1 MKVLPQSDDVRV
13 LFDDGLRDC
22 LASVYVRLKEN
33 QREGRAGVK
42 MPDIVRRIGYIDEQ
56 NRVYIE
62 DYVYSYLNGLRAKA
76 DFFPL
81 RAALFG
87 HVIRKENASC
97 YMIYG
102 ASCVVEELEYGRNE
116 EQIRKEFFE
125 DYELIGYVNIVKN
138 KQAVPEKGK
147 GYFIFYESNEAMQ
160 NYLSFCYERETKT
173 KKKDKM
179 SGNFTYSC
187 QGKKRICVGNLT
199 RQIFTLTGVLILAT
213 AVCAV
218 NDYDKMYGFVEMAG
232 EAARMLE
239 VEG

>member
-1 MKVLPQSDDVRV
+1 
-13 LFDDGLRDC
+13 
-22 LASVYVRLKEN
+22 
-33 QREGRAGVK
+33 

-87 HVIRKENASC
+87 HVIRKENVCC

-125 DYELIGYVNIVKN
+125 DYELIGYVNIVKK
-138 KQAVPEKGK
+138 KQTVPEKGK

-160 NYLSFCYERETKT
+160 NYLSFCYEREKKT
-173 KKKDKM
+173 NKKDKM
-179 SGNFTYSC
+179 SGNFTYPC
-187 QGKKRICVGNLT
+187 HGKRRVCVGNLT
-199 RQIFTLTGVLILAT
+199 RQIFTLAGVLILAT
-213 AVCAV
+213 AICAV
-218 NDYDKMYGFVEMAG
+218 NDYDKMHGFVEMTG

-239 VEG
+239 MEG